1 MIGWE
6 RGIVMEE
13 EEGRGIVCRKGCV
26 RRRGKE
32 IILVQVLEGKCKKEQ
47 EEMEVKEMNG

>member
-1 MIGWE
+1 MGKGNCDGGGGGKGNSVQE
-6 RGIVMEE
+6 GVCEE
-13 EEGRGIVCRKGCV
+13 E
-26 RRRGKE
+26 GKE